1 MADVLYTNVPLEVI
15 MYEEPEPQNYQDIE
29 YNGIQMQVEP
39 LGWNKFRVVRIY
51 STDLSNY
58 LNPVLQPGSIV
69 GQ

>member
-1 MADVLYTNVPLEVI
+1 MEDVLYTTVPLEVI
-15 MYEEPEPQNYQDIE
+15 LHEEVEAQNYQDIE

-39 LGWNKFRVVRIY
+39 LDWNQFRIVRIY

-58 LNPVLQPGSIV
+58 LNPTLEPGSIV